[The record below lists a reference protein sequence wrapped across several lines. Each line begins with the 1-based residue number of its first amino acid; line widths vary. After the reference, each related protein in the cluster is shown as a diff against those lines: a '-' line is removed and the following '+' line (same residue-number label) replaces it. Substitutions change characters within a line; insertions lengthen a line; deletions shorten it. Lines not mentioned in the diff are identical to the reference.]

1 MSDSVPSGGT
11 VLRIL
16 SPLLVAVFAAILP
29 HTPLGA
35 QETGT
40 TVTLT
45 VGPSFVNFPGAG
57 GHFGAAVARLSV
69 SRDFSRMTGGEIS
82 AFALAPLGGASA
94 QPGCPQ
100 GTKCLST
107 STPNLLSGVL
117 ASLFVY
123 AGESPLRM
131 SVGVGAV
138 GASGGEGFENRSSV
152 AGLAGLDWLPRTNSQ
167 FAPTLAI
174 RIVQLSSPIAGAR
187 TLLLP
192 GLGLSF

>member
-1 MSDSVPSGGT
+1 MSRSC
-11 VLRIL
+11 
-16 SPLLVAVFAAILP
+16 SPLIVAFLLVTLP
-29 HTPLGA
+29 NVQLDA
-35 QETGT
+35 QDTGT

-69 SRDFSRMTGGEIS
+69 TRGFNRMTGGEMS

-94 QPGCPQ
+94 QAECPPA
-100 GTKCLST
+100 TKCIST
-107 STPNLLSGVL
+107 STPSLLSGVL
-117 ASLFVY
+117 ASVFAY
-123 AGESPLRM
+123 AGESPLRV

-138 GASGGEGFENRSSV
+138 GASGGEGFQNRSSV
-152 AGLAGLDWLPRTNSQ
+152 AGLAGLDWVPRTSNQ
-167 FAPTLAI
+167 FAPTLAL